1 MCGIVGLYCSGKEF
15 PVREL
20 KNSLKNMS
28 EQIAHRGPDGS
39 GVWVHGQVGFAHRRL
54 SIIDL
59 NERASQPMTT
69 ADQNLITTFNGE
81 IYNFR
86 DLRRELESF
95 GHVFSTKSDT
105 EVLLHG
111 YRQWGRDLPSRLR
124 GMFAFA
130 IWDKEKQEMFLARDR
145 FGKKPLVYTWCDDV
159 FLFASE
165 AKSILEWP
173 YFKRR
178 VDLEV
183 VNDFMTYGYTPGAN
197 TAFSGLK
204 RLPPAHMM
212 LIKPGHNADN
222 LPEMQKYW
230 SLASVDPA
238 KASMTKNQA
247 AGELLERLD
256 DAIAVRLES
265 DVPLG
270 AFLSGGVD
278 SSALVARMSSMV
290 DDPIKTFSVGFDI
303 EGYDETP
310 YARDVA
316 EQYGTDHSAFMMDYS
331 LIDTLPKI
339 IWSYGEP
346 YADSSALVTTALA
359 HEIRKYVTV
368 ALNGDGGDEIFIG
381 YSRYK
386 RFSAEIRR
394 LEETGISSR
403 LHQNFDIAFG
413 PANMRDRYIKYVA
426 SFRDLHKQWGYGP
439 ALMDYYLT
447 PSSDR
452 YPAFLDDVN
461 ARNVLE
467 LTARAE
473 VMTYLPDDLLIKS
486 DIGTMAA
493 SVEGRSP
500 FLDHQF
506 ADWAASLPQ
515 DLRVFE
521 RHGNIEMKAILKY
534 AMEPQL
540 SREILYRKKQGFSV
554 PVKHWIR
561 HEIRDL
567 VGDLLT
573 SKKFIERGY
582 FRQSFIEW
590 MLDQHFSGREDH
602 GTRIW
607 SLLCLEM
614 WHQTFLESGQSGP
627 MTISTQPSQPISTYD
642 MAG

>member
-1 MCGIVGLYCSGKEF
+1 MCGIVGVYCSEAEL
-15 PVREL
+15 PEREL
-20 KNSLKNMS
+20 KNSLKKMS
-28 EQIAHRGPDGS
+28 DQIIHRGPDGS
-39 GVWVHGQVGFAHRRL
+39 GVLVHGRVGFAHRRL

-59 NERASQPMTT
+59 NERAAQPMVT
-69 ADQNLITTFNGE
+69 ADQRFMTTFNGE

-86 DLRRELESF
+86 DLRRELEGY
-95 GHVFSTKSDT
+95 GHVFRTKSDT

-111 YRQWGRDLPSRLR
+111 YRQWGQDLPGKLR

-130 IWDKEKQEMFLARDR
+130 VWDKEKQEMFLARDR

-165 AKSILEWP
+165 PKSILEWP
-173 YFKRR
+173 HFKRS
-178 VDLEV
+178 VDLEIIS
-183 VNDFMTYGYTPGAN
+183 DFMTFGYTPGAK
-197 TAFSGLK
+197 TAFAGLN

-212 LIKPGHNADN
+212 LINGSHSADN
-222 LPEMQKYW
+222 QAKPQKYW
-230 SLASVDPA
+230 SLAPVDPR
-238 KASMTKNQA
+238 KASMSIDQA

-256 DAIAVRLES
+256 EAIAVRLES

-278 SSALVARMSSMV
+278 SSALIARLSTMSPEPV
-290 DDPIKTFSVGFDI
+290 KTFSVGFDI
-303 EGYDETP
+303 KGYDETP
-310 YARDVA
+310 YAREVA
-316 EQYGTDHSAFMMDYS
+316 DQYGTDHRAFMMDYS
-331 LIDTLPKI
+331 LIDTLPQI
-339 IWSYGEP
+339 IWNYGEP

-359 HEIRKYVTV
+359 HKIRQFVTV
-368 ALNGDGGDEIFIG
+368 ALSGDGGDEIFIG
-381 YSRYK
+381 YSRYQ
-386 RFSAEIRR
+386 RFSDEINR
-394 LEETGISSR
+394 LEKNGISAP
-403 LHQNFDIAFG
+403 LHHSFDAAFG
-413 PANMRDRYIKYVA
+413 PPNMRDRYVKYI
-426 SFRDLHKQWGYGP
+426 STFRDLHKQWGYGP

-452 YPAFLDDVN
+452 FPAFMETVTGSN
-461 ARNVLE
+461 AMDIA
-467 LTARAE
+467 ARSE
-473 VMTYLPDDLLIKS
+473 VATYLPDDLLIKS

-493 SVEGRSP
+493 SIEGRSP
-500 FLDHQF
+500 FLDHHL

-521 RHGNIEMKAILKY
+521 RHGSLQMKALLKY

-540 SREILYRKKQGFSV
+540 SHELLYRKKQGFSV

-582 FRQSFIEW
+582 FRQSFMEW

-602 GTRIW
+602 GTRLW
-607 SLLCLEM
+607 GVLCLEL
-614 WHQTFLESGQSGP
+614 WHQTFTDGSQSGP
-627 MTISTQPSQPISTYD
+627 LNISNGPIKEL
-642 MAG
+642 AIA